1 MVCILSCQRITY
13 AIARDGILPGSR
25 WFGQVSHKSKLPVNA
40 AILIAILSIAIN
52 AAVIGSEVAFSAL
65 TATATI
71 ATNVSYLIPIVA
83 RHTVGRHIFE
93 PAKWNLG
100 NASPFIGLIAC
111 LYICF
116 LFIVLLLP
124 QVYPVSGVSPANSIQ
139 KLLLTTVQE
148 TLNYAPI
155 MIAAVTLVSLVGW
168 ILPFGWGGMHWFKG
182 PQRQITEAE
191 FKEALIINDDKS

>member
-1 MVCILSCQRITY
+1 MILFCMPDLQSIIDGEFANNWAVYLVQLVGPKGAITVLTFIWIDSSLGLMVCILSCQRITY

-25 WFGQVSHKSKLPVNA
+25 WFSKLSKSSKLPVNA
-40 AILIAILSIAIN
+40 ALLVAVLSIAIN
-52 AAVIGSEVAFSAL
+52 ATVIGSEVAFSAL

-83 RHTVGRHIFE
+83 RQTVGRKTFE

-100 NASPFIGLIAC
+100 KFGPFISTIAS

-124 QVYPVSGVSPANSIQ
+124 QIYPVSGVSPFIGD
-139 KLLLTTVQE
+139 V
-148 TLNYAPI
+148 
-155 MIAAVTLVSLVGW
+155 
-168 ILPFGWGGMHWFKG
+168 PFCY
-182 PQRQITEAE
+182 
-191 FKEALIINDDKS
+191 